1 LIAPFFSPRPER
13 IPGVLPRM
21 TSKGQEKMSQ
31 AVAPTSDFVTI
42 GIDVSKRQL
51 DVHLHPSGITQ
62 RFANDPAGRVAL
74 LAWMAPHRPMRVVF
88 EASGAYHRD
97 LEEAL
102 AKAALVAVKVNPWHA
117 RRFAE
122 ALGQRAKTD
131 AVDAAMLA
139 RFAATLRP
147 EPKPAPHPAVET
159 LRQLMAA
166 RTALIKDR
174 TAARN
179 RAHIRALPLLKA
191 QCVERLDQIA
201 AQIKAI
207 DGACR
212 AVLERNPTLQ
222 QRYVIL
228 TSIRGIGPVT
238 AFALLAEMPE
248 LGVLD
253 AKQAASLAGLAPIAR
268 QSGARQ
274 GKRFIQ
280 GGRKAARDAL
290 YMPAL
295 VAIRFNAPLK
305 AKYEAMIAA
314 GKPAK
319 VAIVTVMRKL
329 LVLANALLRDGRN
342 WTQQAPTAA

>member
-1 LIAPFFSPRPER
+1 
-13 IPGVLPRM
+13 M

-31 AVAPTSDFVTI
+31 AVAPDADPVTI

-51 DVHLHPSGITQ
+51 DVHLHPNGISQ
-62 RFANDPAGRVAL
+62 HFANDQAGITAL
-74 LAWMAPHRPMRVVF
+74 LASMAPHRPTRVVF

-97 LEEAL
+97 LEKAL
-102 AKAALVAVKVNPWHA
+102 AKAGLPGVKVSPWHA

-122 ALGQRAKTD
+122 ALGRRAKTD

-139 RFAATLRP
+139 RFAAMLRP
-147 EPKPAPHPAVET
+147 EPKPAADPAVET

-166 RTALIKDR
+166 RAALIKDR

-179 RAHIRALPLLKA
+179 RAHIRSLALLKA
-191 QCVERLDQIA
+191 QCVERLGQIA

-207 DGACR
+207 DNACR
-212 AVLERNPTLQ
+212 AMLKCHPTLR
-222 QRYVIL
+222 QRFVIL

-238 AFALLAEMPE
+238 AFALLAQMPE
-248 LGVLD
+248 LGGLD
-253 AKQAASLAGLAPIAR
+253 AKQAASLAGLAPMTR
-268 QSGARQ
+268 QSGAWQ
-274 GKRFIQ
+274 GKSFIQ

-329 LVLANALLRDGRN
+329 LVLANALLRDGRT
-342 WTQQAPTAA
+342 WTQQAPDVA